1 MNETLIALLVTLAVV
16 VGCNVL
22 AVVVRKRHP
31 GLADKIVRYAPLMAA
46 AASSKDREVAIRNL
60 LAEVLL
66 LESTEAKHARQAA
79 LALIAKP
86 KPPTADEP
94 PKPQAPKPPTTL
106 GGSLCFAVLA
116 LSLVSCTPAERAQA
130 KAIGVP
136 VAQVVGGVCEQISG
150 VMRDDVGGAFVD
162 FACTV
167 VRAAGSVIG
176 NLDTRGGVAVDMPD
190 GPPVKVTVRVYLEGG
205 RTEVLP

>member
-16 VGCNVL
+16 VGGNL
-22 AVVVRKRHP
+22 LVVALRARHP
-31 GLADKIVRYAPLMAA
+31 LLADRLVRYLPAMAA
-46 AASSKDREVAIRNL
+46 AASSKDREAAIRRL
-60 LAEVLL
+60 VEAVAAEELGAAKIAARELAR
-66 LESTEAKHARQAA
+66 ES
-79 LALIAKP
+79 
-86 KPPTADEP
+86 KPPSASKLP
-94 PKPQAPKPPTTL
+94 PMP
-106 GGSLCFAVLA
+106 VLA
-116 LSLVSCTPAERAQA
+116 LLVASLAFVGCTPQQKAQA
-130 KAIGVP
+130 KAFGVP

-150 VMRDDVGGAFVD
+150 VTRDDIGGAFVD

-176 NLDTRGGVAVDMPD
+176 NLDSSSRVAVDMPD